1 LTFGLSL
8 RLCSFL
14 KLLGEW
20 HVVEEDPR
28 VVKFVVPCPFQVAH
42 AWKQLV
48 QLFVPHEG
56 DDGRIGSGG
65 VGAVRSVVVF
75 VGAPQIAIRL
85 TGCYISKTVSAQPK
99 DRKIDHEEMDK
110 SEGVRSFRGSAV
122 MPLYSPGP
130 MLTYEGLLFIW
141 NTRKITSTTHAAE
154 SMRIGLATAM
164 LTVLRRNDDC
174 LKMRHK

>member
-1 LTFGLSL
+1 MKLGTSQCSLGTNSEKCQLPAASQNILGRSSCHTVLTFGLSL

-56 DDGRIGSGG
+56 DDGCIGSGG

-85 TGCYISKTVSAQPK
+85 TGCYILKTKSAQP
-99 DRKIDHEEMDK
+99 
-110 SEGVRSFRGSAV
+110 
-122 MPLYSPGP
+122 
-130 MLTYEGLLFIW
+130 
-141 NTRKITSTTHAAE
+141 NTDS
-154 SMRIGLATAM
+154 
-164 LTVLRRNDDC
+164 
-174 LKMRHK
+174 